1 MSVTVDLP
9 PEALRKL
16 EAEATRRGVS
26 IDVVIAELAERLPTE
41 AGRTEKKK
49 LAFVGIGASGDT
61 RPLDIHQLRAEAAEK
76 KLAEG
81 I

>member
-16 EAEATRRGVS
+16 EAEASRRGVS

-41 AGRTEKKK
+41 SGHKEQK

-76 KLAEG
+76 KLTEG